1 VILRVALEVATP
13 LIPDEELIA
22 CPFRVNPKSVFCA
35 VVVDNVWSKTRE
47 TILPVVSIE
56 AL

>member
-1 VILRVALEVATP
+1 MFNVAFEVAIP
-13 LIPDEELIA
+13 LIPDVESIA
-22 CPFRVNPKSVFCA
+22 CPFRVNTKSVFCA